1 MPSIASVSVRFSRK
15 YQIRKD
21 DWVGLEALITMTVDD
36 AEANLVDPPTITA
49 EAFALAKAAVIEQR
63 DELRRELA
71 EMLARAQQRN
81 AEIAA
86 PAPIYPPATVAEAKQ
101 RFYARYGEIV
111 GPGGWA
117 AVQRFTGIRSSE
129 PASIDEWIAAAQAV
143 RDRAATSDR

>member
-21 DWVGLEALITMTVDD
+21 DWVGLEALITMTVDE
-36 AEANLVDPPTITA
+36 AEANLIDPPTITA

-63 DELRRELA
+63 DDLRRELA
-71 EMLARAQQRN
+71 EMQARAQERP
-81 AEIAA
+81 AELVA
-86 PAPIYPPATVAEAKQ
+86 PPTTYPPMTVAEAKQ

-117 AVQRFTGIRSSE
+117 AVQRFIGVRSPE

-143 RDRAATSDR
+143 RDRTAACD